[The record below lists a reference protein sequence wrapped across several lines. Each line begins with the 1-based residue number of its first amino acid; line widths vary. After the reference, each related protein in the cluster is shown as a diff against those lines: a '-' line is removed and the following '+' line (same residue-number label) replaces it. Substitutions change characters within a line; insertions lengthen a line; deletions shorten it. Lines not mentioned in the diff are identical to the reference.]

1 MQLRSN
7 PAPLD
12 IDPEENIKIN
22 MRSTMTARI
31 TISCPTC
38 LGKAKARSSRMMSR
52 TLREI
57 TYRCENDNCG
67 HVYVANLEVVR
78 TLVPSAVPNPEVDI
92 PLSPTVRH
100 RLERHRAV

>member
-1 MQLRSN
+1 
-7 PAPLD
+7 
-12 IDPEENIKIN
+12 
-22 MRSTMTARI
+22 MTTRI
-31 TISCPTC
+31 TISCPIC

-78 TLVPSAVPNPEVDI
+78 TLVPSAMPNPDVSI
-92 PLSPTVRH
+92 PLSRAVEH
-100 RLERHRAV
+100 RLERDRTV